1 MQLVMFDIDGTL
13 TETMKVDEE
22 CFVRSFVEV
31 FGFTDID
38 AEWSHYPHV
47 TDSGIFHAVYASRIG
62 RPPTALDV
70 SRFRRH
76 FIELLAAA
84 SSRTPFAPVAG
95 ADRLLSR
102 LARGAS
108 HRVSLATGSWRDSA
122 RLKMASAGMCFDDH
136 PAASADDALERE
148 SIMELSKQRAD
159 EWYGGPFA
167 GTVYVGDGVWDARA
181 CRAVGIPFIGIG
193 SGARAA
199 RLSSEGAVRVFRD
212 FSEDGLFLETLDGLS
227 RKSYGTKHRD

>member
-1 MQLVMFDIDGTL
+1 MQLVIFDIDGTL

-22 CFVRSFVEV
+22 CFVRTFVEV

-38 AEWSHYPHV
+38 TDWSHYPHV
-47 TDSGIFHAVYASRIG
+47 TDSGIFNEIYASRMG
-62 RPPTALDV
+62 RAPTALDV
-70 SRFRRH
+70 SRFRRR
-76 FIELLAAA
+76 FIELLAVA
-84 SSRTPFAPVAG
+84 SSQTPFAPVAG

-102 LARGAS
+102 LASDVS

-122 RLKMASAGMCFDDH
+122 RLKMTSAGMCFDDH
-136 PAASADDALERE
+136 PAASADDAPERE
-148 SIMELSKQRAD
+148 SIMKLSKQRAG

-193 SGARAA
+193 SGDRAA
-199 RLSSEGAVRVFRD
+199 RLASEGAVRVFQD

-227 RKSYGTKHRD
+227 RKSHGTKHRD

>member
-13 TETMKVDEE
+13 TATMKVDEE
-22 CFVRSFVEV
+22 CFVRAFAEV

-38 AEWSHYPHV
+38 ADWSHYPHV
-47 TDSGIFHAVYASRIG
+47 TDSGIFNEVCASRMG
-62 RPPTALDV
+62 RPPTALDI
-70 SRFRRH
+70 SRFRQR

-84 SSRTPFAPVAG
+84 SSQSPFAPVAG

-102 LARGAS
+102 LACGGSR
-108 HRVSLATGSWRDSA
+108 RVSLATGSWRDSA

-148 SIMELSKQRAD
+148 SIMQLSKQRAR
-159 EWYGGPFA
+159 EWYGEPFA

-181 CRAVGIPFIGIG
+181 CRALGIPFIGIG
-193 SGARAA
+193 SGPRAV
-199 RLSSEGAVRVFRD
+199 RLASEGAVRVFRD
-212 FSEDGLFLETLDGLS
+212 FSEDGLFLESLDELS
-227 RKSYGTKHRD
+227 QAV

>member
-22 CFVRSFVEV
+22 SFVRSFAEV
-31 FGFTDID
+31 FGITDID
-38 AEWSHYPHV
+38 ADWSHYPHV
-47 TDSGIFHAVYASRIG
+47 TDSGIFNEIYVSRMG

-70 SRFRRH
+70 SRFRQH
-76 FIELLAAA
+76 FIELLAGA
-84 SSRTPFAPVAG
+84 SSQSPFVPVAG

-102 LARGAS
+102 LASGAL
-108 HRVSLATGSWRDSA
+108 HRVALATGSWRDSA
-122 RLKMASAGMCFDDH
+122 RLKMTSAGMCFDDH

-148 SIMELSKQRAD
+148 SIMKVSKQRAG

-167 GTVYVGDGVWDARA
+167 RTVYVGDGVWDARA
-181 CRAVGIPFIGIG
+181 CRALGIPFIGIG
-193 SGARAA
+193 SGDRAA
-199 RLSSEGAVRVFRD
+199 RLASEGAVRVFRD

-227 RKSYGTKHRD
+227 QAVHGAKRRD